1 MTSPALG
8 LPLLLL
14 QLDTCV
20 WKVQQDEPV
29 PGEVYSRL
37 LAAVQALGPTLDAAG
52 QAQLVARVQRLVGA
66 LQEGQVRITEN
77 LGSARAGRRAVS
89 AYSNQSGDP

>member
-1 MTSPALG
+1 MTSPSLA

-20 WKVQQDEPV
+20 WKVQQDQPV
-29 PGEVYSRL
+29 SGDAYSRL
-37 LAAVQALGPTLDAAG
+37 LGAVQALGPTLDAAG

-66 LQEGQVRITEN
+66 LHDGQARITQN
-77 LGSARAGRRAVS
+77 LNTARSGRRAVS
-89 AYSNQSGDP
+89 AYSNQAGDP